1 MVTYSSGQEAHRVE
15 LEARE
20 AGLRLRGKSGM
31 TRGIWSRTGLQEAQ
45 TEEECRTL
53 GKDGTSAR
61 TKDQKRV

>member
-1 MVTYSSGQEAHRVE
+1 ME

-20 AGLRLRGKSGM
+20 AGRRLRGKSGM

-61 TKDQKRV
+61 TEDQKRA